1 MREMPDEMIFQLVLM
16 LHRHMFFRKTEN
28 GFLVYQ
34 VFLFI
39 KFYIFDVSIEFP
51 VSSLVSPHHTTLTLM
66 GMR

>member
-1 MREMPDEMIFQLVLM
+1 M

-51 VSSLVSPHHTTLTLM
+51 ISSLVSPHHTTLTLM